1 MPFVSFKFTA
11 DMCFYI
17 NFSGTMINVGVNYTM
32 YNNFS
37 FRRCNER
44 ERERILKI
52 LYFFFQGK
60 NITREVFE
68 MLWIEYFVS
77 NERAA
82 RGNYLFGIP
91 DFIWKLFN
99 LDQEFLP
106 FGYRERSDKVS
117 PRVIVLY
124 KAKAASLCINFKL
137 IDISSLVLIILNWL
151 WT

>member
-1 MPFVSFKFTA
+1 
-11 DMCFYI
+11 
-17 NFSGTMINVGVNYTM
+17 
-32 YNNFS
+32 
-37 FRRCNER
+37 
-44 ERERILKI
+44 
-52 LYFFFQGK
+52 
-60 NITREVFE
+60 

-137 IDISSLVLIILNWL
+137 IDFNNSELVVNLNEKKYIYYAATNWTSFSLNVHFEIVCI
-151 WT
+151 TYFIMYM